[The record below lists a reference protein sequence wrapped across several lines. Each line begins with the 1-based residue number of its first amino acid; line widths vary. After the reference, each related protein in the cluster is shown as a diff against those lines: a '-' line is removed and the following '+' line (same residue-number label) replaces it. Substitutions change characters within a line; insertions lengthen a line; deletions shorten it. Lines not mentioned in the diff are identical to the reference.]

1 MAEPPAPGASA
12 APSGAGSHAGPTV
25 PSPEEGVARTHH
37 DAGPHPVRVAALAV
51 AVTLAL
57 LVLTQ
62 VFLVRMFHVPSASM
76 EPTLRPGD
84 RVAVGLWAPGPLA
97 LERGDVVVF
106 EDTQAWLTG
115 AEALQADPLH
125 AALQLVSP
133 GAGEGHLVKRVIGL
147 PGDTVAWR
155 PGWEHLQV
163 DGRPLPEPY
172 LAGEPAEEAFEVTVP
187 EGRLFVLG
195 DHRAASQDSRQHRD
209 GPGGGFVAVD
219 DVVGRVEAVVW
230 PPARIGGLDD
240 AAPEGGDP
248 DVGAVGDPGE
258 GR

>member
-1 MAEPPAPGASA
+1 MAESSV
-12 APSGAGSHAGPTV
+12 PSGAGSHADLAV
-25 PSPEEGVARTHH
+25 PSPTDGAARPH
-37 DAGPHPVRVAALAV
+37 DDGGPHPVRAAALAV
-51 AVTLAL
+51 ALTLAL
-57 LVLTQ
+57 LVLAQ

-76 EPTLRPGD
+76 EPTLQPGD

-106 EDTQAWLTG
+106 EDTQAWLAG
-115 AEALQADPLH
+115 AEAVQADPLH
-125 AALQLVSP
+125 AALQVVSP
-133 GAGEGHLVKRVIGL
+133 GSGEGHLVKRVVGL

-155 PGWEHLQV
+155 PGWDHVEV

-172 LAGEPAEEAFEVTVP
+172 LAGAPAQEAFEVTVP

-195 DHRAASQDSRQHRD
+195 DHREASQDSRQHGD

-230 PPARIGGLDD
+230 PPARIGTM
-240 AAPEGGDP
+240 P
-248 DVGAVGDPGE
+248 DVTEE

>member
-1 MAEPPAPGASA
+1 MAEPADPGASA
-12 APSGAGSHAGPTV
+12 APSGAGSHAGPAASASAAAGV
-25 PSPEEGVARTHH
+25 SPPH
-37 DAGPHPVRVAALAV
+37 DAGPHPGRVAALAM
-51 AVTLAL
+51 ALTLAL
-57 LVLTQ
+57 LVLAQ

-76 EPTLRPGD
+76 EPTLLPGD

-106 EDTQAWLTG
+106 QDTQAWLAG

-133 GAGEGHLVKRVIGL
+133 GAGDGHLVKRVVGL

-240 AAPEGGDP
+240 APEGGDP
-248 DVGAVGDPGE
+248 AEDPGE

>member
-1 MAEPPAPGASA
+1 MAEPS
-12 APSGAGSHAGPTV
+12 APSGAGSHAGRAV
-25 PSPEEGVARTHH
+25 PSSTDGAARHH
-37 DAGPHPVRVAALAV
+37 DDGGPHPVRAVALAV
-51 AVTLAL
+51 GLTLAL
-57 LVLTQ
+57 LVLVQ

-76 EPTLRPGD
+76 EPTLQPGD

-106 EDTQAWLTG
+106 EDTQAWLAG
-115 AEALQADPLH
+115 AEAVQADPLH
-125 AALQLVSP
+125 AALQVISP

-155 PGWEHLQV
+155 PGWEHLEV

-172 LAGEPAEEAFEVTVP
+172 LAGAPAQEAFEVTVP

-195 DHRAASQDSRQHRD
+195 DHREASQDSRQHRD

-230 PPARIGGLDD
+230 PPARIGGV
-240 AAPEGGDP
+240 PE
-248 DVGAVGDPGE
+248 ATGE
-258 GR
+258 VR